1 MREHSIAAII
11 PAYNEE
17 LTIGSVVLKARG
29 YVGNVY
35 VVDDGSSDET
45 ARVAEAAGATVFRHP
60 NNGGKAKA
68 VLSAFSQIR
77 TLGYDAVV
85 MLDADG
91 QHEPDEIPI
100 VLGPV
105 LDGSADMVIG
115 SRYLNGGN
123 GTPRHRRAGQIVLNK
138 ATEIGTMVHV
148 TDSQSGFRALS
159 SGALRNMNFMSS
171 GYTLE
176 SDMINHLA
184 EKGMRIAEVSVPP
197 RYSAP
202 NNHKKNPVA
211 HGMGVL
217 NGVVG
222 FVGYRRP
229 LLFFGVPGMVMAL
242 SGLVIGIMGISG
254 FLIWNWLFQGMAATL
269 LVTVGT
275 MLVIAGLTLNS
286 LVALMK
292 SSRVGP

>member
-1 MREHSIAAII
+1 MRGPSVAAII

-17 LTIGSVVLKARG
+17 LTIGSVVLKVRG
-29 YVGNVY
+29 YVGDVY

-45 ARVAEAAGATVFRHP
+45 ARVAEAAGATVFRHA

-68 VLSAFSQIR
+68 VLSAFSQIKPI
-77 TLGYDAVV
+77 GYDAVV

-115 SRYLNGGN
+115 SRFMNGSKSI
-123 GTPRHRRAGQIVLNK
+123 PPVRKAGQVVLNK
-138 ATEIGTMVHV
+138 ATEFGAKVHV
-148 TDSQSGFRALS
+148 TDSQSGFRAL
-159 SGALRNMNFMSS
+159 GKDALENMSFMSS

-184 EKGMRIAEVSVPP
+184 ERGMRITEVPIPP
-197 RYSAP
+197 KYSAP
-202 NNHKKNPVA
+202 NNHKKNSMT

-229 LLFFGVPGMVMAL
+229 LLMFGVPGLAMVVV
-242 SGLVIGIMGISG
+242 GLIIG
-254 FLIWNWLFQGMAATL
+254 FLSIEQIFIWGWLFQSMFAT
-269 LVTVGT
+269 VFVIIGT
-275 MLVIAGLTLNS
+275 ILCIAGLTLNS
-286 LVALMK
+286 LVALMR
-292 SSRVGP
+292 SSRVEL

>member
-1 MREHSIAAII
+1 MREHAVAAII

-17 LTIGSVVLKARG
+17 LTIGSVVLKARN
-29 YVGNVY
+29 YVGDVY

-45 ARVAEAAGATVFRHP
+45 ARVAEAAGARVFRHP

-68 VLSAFSQIR
+68 VLSAFSQIK
-77 TLGYDAVV
+77 TMGYDAVV

-115 SRYLNGGN
+115 SRFMNGSDGI
-123 GTPRHRRAGQIVLNK
+123 PRYRKAGQVVLNA
-138 ATEIGTMVHV
+138 ATDFGAKVHV
-148 TDSQSGFRALS
+148 TDSQSGFRAL
-159 SGALRNMNFMSS
+159 GRDAVDNMNFMSS

-184 EKGMRIAEVSVPP
+184 ERGMRITEVPIPP
-197 RYSAP
+197 KYAAP
-202 NNHKKNPVA
+202 NNHKKNSMT

-229 LLFFGVPGMVMAL
+229 LLFFGVPGVAMVVAGLIVGFMAIE
-242 SGLVIGIMGISG
+242 GY
-254 FLIWNWLFQGMAATL
+254 FIWGWLFQSMLAT
-269 LVTVGT
+269 VFVIIGT
-275 MLVIAGLTLNS
+275 ILMIAGLTLNS

-292 SSRVGP
+292 SSRVEL